1 MLMMTIKR
9 NKNKAWGIQNG
20 EQKGGGKIEHGKTGE
35 KGVFL
40 VL

>member
-1 MLMMTIKR
+1 MRHL
-9 NKNKAWGIQNG
+9 QNG
-20 EQKGGGKIEHGKTGE
+20 EQKGGGKIEHGKKGE